1 MGNTRSLL
9 AASLSLC
16 SVSLVFFHFYS
27 SHQLLKAK
35 VLSRERLPGFFYLYV
50 KYLFRVVTR
59 SSGRLYPAAAPGA
72 RAAVYTVRN
81 CRLDAYLLRRFCSV
95 AGYGWDYP
103 DSEHRDVPLC
113 FPEVLCSRLL
123 LMLLTDGDFGL
134 CPAGLRRV
142 RQSLQSLQPV
152 DELKKGPF
160 LLQARVLGYRQAAAG
175 VEVDIRLSA
184 ASRSGCPVWES
195 VLTLLSEERPRKA
208 GGCLPEKGPPDEPAP
223 ETEKRVELRVS
234 RTTGT
239 HCVWSF
245 SDYSPH
251 RILALPARVLGFAP
265 PTAPGLWILSVCL
278 VEIEKHKGVGPLTAP
293 VSVSALF
300 QEPLPVLGHVGV
312 RFWEETEAVGQP
324 SAKGLSFCMETPGRS
339 ISHIVGRISRL

>member
-27 SHQLLKAK
+27 SHQLLKAE
-35 VLSRERLPGFFYLYV
+35 VLSGDRLPSFFYLHV
-50 KYLFRVVTR
+50 KYLLRAVTR

-72 RAAVYTVRN
+72 RKAVYTVRD
-81 CRLDAYLLRRFCSV
+81 CRLDASLLRRFCSV

-113 FPEVLCSRLL
+113 FPE
-123 LMLLTDGDFGL
+123 
-134 CPAGLRRV
+134 
-142 RQSLQSLQPV
+142 SLQSLQPV

-160 LLQARVLGYRQAAAG
+160 VLQARVLGYRQAAAG

-195 VLTLLSEERPRKA
+195 VLTLLSEERPGKA

-239 HCVWSF
+239 HCDWSF

-251 RILALPARVLGFAP
+251 RILALPARVLGLAR

-278 VEIEKHKGVGPLTAP
+278 AEIEKHKGVGPLTAP
-293 VSVSALF
+293 VSVTALF
-300 QEPLPVLGHVGV
+300 QEPLAVPGHVGV

-324 SAKGLSFCMETPGRS
+324 STKGLSFRMETPGRS
-339 ISHIVGRISRL
+339 ISHIVGRISRF